1 MTESLVG
8 GASAAPLSMRATA
21 VVASAIVR
29 AARQLLTDLE
39 RGRRID
45 AAVLRS
51 AMGSED
57 WHWLRY
63 PYLHEGDT
71 PDKRHAVRRFLQER
85 GYRIAQVTMSFDD
98 YAYNDPYARC
108 RAKDDKAAIDWLKE
122 SYLQRAAESLSAAQA
137 AARRLYGRDIAH
149 VMLLHIGAFET
160 VMLPRLLDLLDER
173 RFELVT
179 LPEAERDPA
188 YAVDPDV
195 ALEGGATLL
204 EQMAKAKGLTTPPR
218 TDDALARLGGQCR

>member
-1 MTESLVG
+1 
-8 GASAAPLSMRATA
+8 
-21 VVASAIVR
+21 
-29 AARQLLTDLE
+29 
-39 RGRRID
+39 
-45 AAVLRS
+45 
-51 AMGSED
+51 
-57 WHWLRY
+57 
-63 PYLHEGDT
+63 
-71 PDKRHAVRRFLQER
+71 
-85 GYRIAQVTMSFDD
+85 MSFDD